1 MLMAESFLKR
11 SFVMKTVKQVDLL
24 LKNEPGTLS
33 FVSELLGANGINI
46 IAFYV
51 VTKGDEG
58 RLHFVANDPD
68 KAINVLNTAGYTID
82 LQDVIACETPHHP
95 GGLNAVLKPLKSAD
109 INVDYIYPC
118 IGTGDITVLI
128 IGVGPL
134 DKVLKIM
141 EDNWIR
147 VLGEELYHI

>member
-1 MLMAESFLKR
+1 
-11 SFVMKTVKQVDLL
+11 MKTIKQIDLW

-33 FVSELLGANGINI
+33 GVSDLLGANGINI

-51 VTKGDEG
+51 ITEKVEG
-58 RLHFVANDPD
+58 KLHFVADDPD
-68 KAINVLNTAGYTID
+68 KAINVLKTAGYRMEVR
-82 LQDVIACETPHHP
+82 DVIACVTPHHP
-95 GGLNAVLKPLKSAD
+95 GGLNAVLKPLKAAS

-128 IGVGPL
+128 LGVGPVKEAL
-134 DKVLKIM
+134 KVM

-147 VLGEELYHI
+147 VLDDELYHI